1 MKTIP
6 DKPETHTGD
15 IEELHENNRQARN
28 PGDIEELH
36 ENNRQARNPHRRHRR
51 TT

>member
-1 MKTIP
+1 MKTI
-6 DKPETHTGD
+6 DKPETHT
-15 IEELHENNRQARN
+15 
-28 PGDIEELH
+28 GDIEELH